1 MIAALLLVLCAQQEI
16 PNFREQLVDD
26 QLDDLWHAGVADV
39 NNDGKPDVL
48 GLNGGPAYVVW
59 YENPTWKKRIKI
71 YFNEA
76 K

>member
-16 PNFREQLVDD
+16 PNFREQLV
-26 QLDDLWHAGVADV
+26 DLWHAGVADV